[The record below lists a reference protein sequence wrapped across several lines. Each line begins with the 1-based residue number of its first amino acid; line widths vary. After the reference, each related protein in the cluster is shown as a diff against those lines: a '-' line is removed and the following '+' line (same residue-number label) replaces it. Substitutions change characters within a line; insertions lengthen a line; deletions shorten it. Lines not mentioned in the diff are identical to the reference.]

1 MDSSPDLSPFLLDL
15 DSNLNRKDSDL
26 GRFVTKSTFN
36 FHCAHLQC
44 FVLRRMT
51 FCQPVSY
58 TETKISVNY
67 LIFTAQLT
75 YGLVWIQPFTL
86 YWYFCYW
93 CILQLETWDQPIRTH
108 ICGAIDEMSFP
119 RYVVLAWYKVVLWSR
134 GGGLT
139 WRSQVGANPTPIST
153 PLIWRYLGIK

>member
-1 MDSSPDLSPFLLDL
+1 MDSSPDLNPFLLDL
-15 DSNLNRKDSDL
+15 DSNLNRKDSHL

-75 YGLVWIQPFTL
+75 YGLVWIQPFIL

-119 RYVVLAWYKVVLWSR
+119 RYVVLASGTKWFCEA
-134 GGGLT
+134 GGGSPDEAKLEQT
-139 WRSQVGANPTPIST
+139 PHPSQPH
-153 PLIWRYLGIK
+153 